1 MLETENNGPYRIL
14 LIEDDEVD
22 AQSFQRALKKTE
34 LSHSLIITNN
44 ATEGLKHLQNQV
56 FDCIFL
62 DYQLPGED
70 GLQVLLKMRELEIKI
85 PVAVMTSQGD
95 EKIAVEMIKSGAFD
109 YFTKSEINSDKI
121 SKVVLT
127 GIRLSNAER
136 QRNIAEKEIIENN
149 SRLNA
154 ILESTKNLIYAVD
167 KDLRLISFNSS
178 FKENVEHLLKLHG
191 IVKSDI
197 SLQDLPI
204 AYDRKTSI
212 IANVNRCL
220 KGEQFQVLEQVSFSN
235 AVSEIPWYETT
246 FNPIIN
252 ELGEVTGVAIFSQ
265 DVTENKKFEYEL
277 LEARN
282 AAIAAAKTKSEFL
295 SNMSHE
301 IRTPM
306 NAIIGLS
313 ELLLEEGY
321 TGTTLENLK
330 SIKYSADNL
339 LVIIND
345 ILDFS
350 KIEAGKI
357 TFESIDFDIR
367 HRMSELK
374 RTFDYHFHEK
384 GLGYEVTVEDEVPPA
399 LIGDPY
405 RLNQILFNLVG
416 NALKF
421 TANGKVTVHV
431 TLEQHAGAIMYV
443 RFDVKDTGIGIPK
456 DKQDTI
462 FESFTQANADT
473 TRKYGGT
480 GLGLAITKNLTL
492 LQGGSIDVQSEV
504 GKGTRFS
511 VIIPYSIGH
520 KKIIEDNPVNINNI
534 AHDLSKVNILLVE
547 DNAMNQYVAKQFF
560 KKWNNNVLVANN
572 GSEAIEFLKQHDNI
586 DIVLMDLQMP
596 EMSGFQAAEII
607 RADRGKIKN
616 TSIPIIALSADAF
629 METKRKVLEAG
640 MNDFVT
646 KPFKP
651 EELYHKII
659 KYTRPEATT
668 Q

>member
-1 MLETENNGPYRIL
+1 MSEQENKTTYRIL

-22 AQSFQRALKKTE
+22 VQSFQRSLKKTD
-34 LSHSLIITNN
+34 LIHSLTVCNN
-44 ATEGLKHLQNQV
+44 APDGLKALHEQL
-56 FDCIFL
+56 FDCVFL

-70 GLQVLLKMRELEIKI
+70 GLQVLLKMRELDIKT
-85 PVAVMTSQGD
+85 PVAVMTSHGD

-109 YFTKSEINSDKI
+109 YFTKSEINPDKI

-127 GIRLSNAER
+127 GIRLNVAER
-136 QRNIAEKEIIENN
+136 QRIIAEKGIIENN
-149 SRLNA
+149 NRLNA

-167 KDLRLISFNSS
+167 KDLKLISFNSS

-197 SLQDLPI
+197 SLTDLPI

-235 AVSEIPWYETT
+235 ALTEIPWYETT

-252 ELGEVTGVAIFSQ
+252 EHGEVTGVAIFSQ

-321 TGTTLENLK
+321 TGSTLENLK

-374 RTFDYHFHEK
+374 RTFDYRAHEK
-384 GLGYEVTVEDEVPPA
+384 ELAFDVIVEEDVPPA

-421 TANGKVTVHV
+421 TASGKVSVRV
-431 TLEQHAGAIMYV
+431 SLEQNTGTNVYV
-443 RFDVKDTGIGIPK
+443 KFNVTDSGIGIPK
-456 DKQDTI
+456 DKQDKI

-492 LQGGSIDVQSEV
+492 LQGGSIDLSSEV
-504 GKGTRFS
+504 GKGTSFY
-511 VIIPYSIGH
+511 VIIPYSLGH
-520 KKIIEDNPVNINNI
+520 KEIIEDNLTKFNNSV
-534 AHDLSKVNILLVE
+534 HDLSKVKILLVE
-547 DNAMNQYVAKQFF
+547 DNTMNQYVAKQFF
-560 KKWNNNVLVANN
+560 KKWNNDVLVANN
-572 GSEAIEFLKQHDNI
+572 GAEAIIYLEEHDDI

-596 EMSGFQAAEII
+596 EISGFQAAEII
-607 RADRGKIKN
+607 RADHGKIKN
-616 TSIPIIALSADAF
+616 TNIPIIALSADAF
-629 METKRKVLEAG
+629 IETRRKVLEAG

-651 EELYHKII
+651 EELYHKIM
-659 KYTRPEATT
+659 KYTRPEANL
-668 Q
+668 

>member
-1 MLETENNGPYRIL
+1 MSEQANKTTYRIL

-22 AQSFQRALKKTE
+22 VQSFQRSLKKTE
-34 LSHSLIITNN
+34 LINNLTICNN
-44 ATEGLKHLQNQV
+44 ATEGLKALREQL
-56 FDCIFL
+56 FDCVFL

-70 GLQVLLKMRELEIKI
+70 GLQILLKMRELDIKT
-85 PVAVMTSQGD
+85 PVAVMTSHGD

-109 YFTKSEINSDKI
+109 YFTKSEINPDKI

-127 GIRLSNAER
+127 GIRLNIAER
-136 QRNIAEKEIIENN
+136 QRIIAEKGIIENN
-149 SRLNA
+149 NRLNA

-167 KDLRLISFNSS
+167 KDLKLISFNSS
-178 FKENVEHLLKLHG
+178 FKENIEHLLKLHG

-197 SLQDLPI
+197 SLSDLPI

-212 IANVNRCL
+212 IANVKRCL

-235 AVSEIPWYETT
+235 ALTEIPWYETT
-246 FNPIIN
+246 FNPIID
-252 ELGEVTGVAIFSQ
+252 EHGEVTGVAIFSQ

-321 TGTTLENLK
+321 TGSTLENLK

-367 HRMSELK
+367 QRMSELK
-374 RTFDYHFHEK
+374 RTFDYRAHEK
-384 GLGYEVTVEDEVPPA
+384 ELNFDVVVEEDVPPA

-421 TANGKVTVHV
+421 TASGTVSVRASVEQNSGTNVYIKFNVT
-431 TLEQHAGAIMYV
+431 
-443 RFDVKDTGIGIPK
+443 DSGIGIPK
-456 DKQDTI
+456 EKQDKI
-462 FESFTQANADT
+462 FDSFTQANADT

-492 LQGGSIDVQSEV
+492 LQGGSIHLTSEV
-504 GKGTRFS
+504 GRGTSFC
-511 VIIPYSIGH
+511 VIIPYSLGH
-520 KKIIEDNPVNINNI
+520 KEIIEENTTPFKNFV
-534 AHDLSKVNILLVE
+534 HDLSKVKILLVE
-547 DNAMNQYVAKQFF
+547 DNTMNQYVAKQFF
-560 KKWNNNVLVANN
+560 KKWNNDVLVANN
-572 GSEAIEFLKQHDNI
+572 GAEAITYLEQHDDI

-607 RADRGKIKN
+607 RADYGKIRN

-629 METKRKVLEAG
+629 IETRRKVLEAG

-651 EELYHKII
+651 EELYHKIM
-659 KYTRPEATT
+659 KYTRPEASL
-668 Q
+668 

>member
-22 AQSFQRALKKTE
+22 VQSFQRALKKTE

>member
-1 MLETENNGPYRIL
+1 MLETENNSPYRIL

>member
-1 MLETENNGPYRIL
+1 MPETENNGPYRIL

-357 TFESIDFDIR
+357 IFESIDFDIR

-572 GSEAIEFLKQHDNI
+572 GAEAIEFLKQHDNI

-596 EMSGFQAAEII
+596 EMSGFQAAEFI